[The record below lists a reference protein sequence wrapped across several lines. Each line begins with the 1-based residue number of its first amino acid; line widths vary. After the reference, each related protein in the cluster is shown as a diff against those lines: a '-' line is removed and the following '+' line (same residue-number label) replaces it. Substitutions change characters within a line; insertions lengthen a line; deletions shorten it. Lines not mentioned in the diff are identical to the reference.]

1 MLSVH
6 VHEKGGARGP
16 REHEETVLAAR
27 RYDGYQCIYD
37 VAAAANIVKHELDGS
52 RCEIRAFLTKI
63 DVWNPAAI
71 PRSLDE
77 DGLLSRN
84 PTSAQLHA
92 SVTGV
97 YA

>member
-1 MLSVH
+1 

-37 VAAAANIVKHELDGS
+37 VAAAANIVKHELDHLDGS

-71 PRSLDE
+71 PTSLAV
-77 DGLLSRN
+77 
-84 PTSAQLHA
+84 SAA
-92 SVTGV
+92 SLCP
-97 YA
+97 

>member
-63 DVWNPAAI
+63 DVWNPVAI
-71 PRSLDE
+71 PRSL
-77 DGLLSRN
+77 
-84 PTSAQLHA
+84 PVSAVSLCNLIA
-92 SVTGV
+92 SFFT
-97 YA
+97 AIA

>member
-6 VHEKGGARGP
+6 VHEKCGARGP

-52 RCEIRAFLTKI
+52 RLVHWKDC
-63 DVWNPAAI
+63 
-71 PRSLDE
+71 SLE
-77 DGLLSRN
+77 RLLDM
-84 PTSAQLHA
+84 TH
-92 SVTGV
+92 
-97 YA
+97 

>member
-52 RCEIRAFLTKI
+52 
-63 DVWNPAAI
+63 P
-71 PRSLDE
+71 
-77 DGLLSRN
+77 
-84 PTSAQLHA
+84 
-92 SVTGV
+92 
-97 YA
+97 